1 MALVV
6 AQKIANELGIGK
18 KLQMGSAGTHA
29 PALAQRTDPRAIAA
43 LERRGY
49 NAKRQ
54 RSSRIVSSHF
64 AEADLVLAMDNQNLA
79 ALHKICPA
87 DQAHKLRLLLSFAP
101 ECGRAE
107 VPDPYHSNAQA
118 FDLVLDL
125 CETAISSLMRGYTL

>member
-6 AQKIANELGIGK
+6 AQKMANDLGVGK

-29 PALAQRTDPRAIAA
+29 PSPAQRTDPRAIAA

-49 NAKRQ
+49 SAKRL
-54 RSSRIVSSHF
+54 RSSRIANTHF
-64 AEADLVLAMDNQNLA
+64 TDADLVLAMDNQNLA
-79 ALHKICPA
+79 ALQKICPTEH
-87 DQAHKLRLLLSFAP
+87 AHKLRLLLSFAP
-101 ECGRAE
+101 ECGRTE

-125 CETAISSLMRGYTL
+125 CEVAVGAMLRHYTL